1 MSWRWQQEDE
11 VLGLVVPEG
20 RARSAVN
27 EAWSIDRSVVPSEG
41 DGSVPG
47 VLQPATDVGFAQRV
61 KALACTA
68 PLHDLD
74 SRKSQVQSAD
84 FNVYQMSELALNAI
98 DLVTLSMDFDTGAP
112 PEKIVAGLAVFAA
125 RHAPDRDD
133 AEHLRVA
140 RWVLEN
146 LLNVGSTDRGFRAV
160 YGITAGDGSYNR
172 FEFDFK
178 LLEEVPAADGS
189 IFLRATNEAVN
200 VLVGALELD
209 IESAQIAAD
218 LRLETLIRRGRLSD
232 AQAAAQSARYRTIQY
247 GEKLRQR
254 LEATE
259 RDVRTVDWLTEM
271 PAFIAEAVEHI
282 AARFKA
288 ENAILV
294 NIIEVRDTADVASR
308 KLQAAGLVEVV
319 RDCLRRHEQLQ
330 SALQAAGR
338 RFRAQQDRQTFA
350 PDSPAAAL
358 DLHAQLLVPVLGLPV
373 EQADQVLTAYFAR
386 GTGVN
391 VPSAVRLSD
400 LFTALVTPPP
410 ERELLGG
417 IIDKPQIDETEDEPA
432 FPAECYDLLDG
443 LLDLDVDAPRR
454 LSGLLEE
461 ARSLHPDLP
470 SLVIVRVVALA
481 AQEINPALRHK
492 LPSVFIAVDD
502 GSVLDDPEFAGAD
515 LIVAR
520 AAIEPADAPGA
531 AFATSSRKDLLHD
544 HTIAGDRGRGPA
556 RRVRSAAEAGPGP
569 R

>member
-1 MSWRWQQEDE
+1 MSE
-11 VLGLVVPEG
+11 PAG
-20 RARSAVN
+20 R
-27 EAWSIDRSVVPSEG
+27 
-41 DGSVPG
+41 VPG
-47 VLQPATDVGFAQRV
+47 VPQPATDVGFAQRV

-74 SRKSQVQSAD
+74 SRKTQVQTAD
-84 FNVYQMSELALNAI
+84 FSVYQMSELALNAI
-98 DLVTLSMDFDTGAP
+98 DLVTLAMDFDAGAP
-112 PEKIVAGLAVFAA
+112 PEKVITDLAVFAG
-125 RHAPDRDD
+125 RQAPDRSD
-133 AEHLRVA
+133 AEHVRVA
-140 RWVLEN
+140 RWILEN
-146 LLNVGSTDRGFRAV
+146 LLNVGSLDRGFRAV
-160 YGITAGDGSYNR
+160 YGMTTGDGSYSR
-172 FEFDFK
+172 YEFDFK

-232 AQAAAQSARYRTIQY
+232 AQAAAQAARYRTIQY

-271 PAFIAEAVEHI
+271 PEFIAEAVEHI
-282 AARFKA
+282 AARYKA

-294 NIIEVRDTADVASR
+294 NITEVRDTADTAPR
-308 KLQAAGLVEVV
+308 KLQAAQLVEVV

-330 SALQAAGR
+330 AALQGAGR

-350 PDSPAAAL
+350 PGSAVAAL
-358 DLHAQLLVPVLGLPV
+358 DLHAQLLVPVLTLAV
-373 EQADQVLTAYFAR
+373 TDADEALNAYFAR
-386 GTGVN
+386 STGVN
-391 VPSAVRLSD
+391 VPPAVRLLD

-417 IIDKPQIDETEDEPA
+417 ELDEPEIDEVPDEPP
-432 FPAECYDLLDG
+432 FPAECYDLLDD

-461 ARSLHPDLP
+461 ARTLHPDLP
-470 SLVIVRVVALA
+470 GLVVVRVVALA

-492 LPSVFIAVDD
+492 QPTVFIAVDD
-502 GSVLDDPEFAGAD
+502 GTTLDDPEFGGAD

-520 AAIEPADAPGA
+520 AAIEPVP
-531 AFATSSRKDLLHD
+531 
-544 HTIAGDRGRGPA
+544 AGDH
-556 RRVRSAAEAGPGP
+556 AGVAMSVSEGVPV
-569 R
+569 